1 MFNPEVI
8 EKIKSYVYLYSD
20 PDTEEI
26 FYIGKGKGNRCFS
39 HLHEELELDLESN
52 KLQKIQQLK
61 EQNKQPL
68 IELLRYGLT
77 DNEASLVEASLI
89 DFNGL
94 ENLTNKVRGLH
105 SNSFGR
111 LLVDDITLKYTAE
124 EVEVNDDIISITIN
138 QLYHSKISDEE
149 LYESTRGVWKVGERR
164 EKAEYAFAV
173 FQGVVREVYRIHTW
187 YKAGTQLYMFREI
200 NQDKYPERWEFKG
213 EIAEGKI
220 REKYLRKSI
229 RSYLSRGSQNPI
241 KYINC

>member
-77 DNEASLVEASLI
+77 DNEASLVEASWI
-89 DFNGL
+89 DFIGGGGSV
-94 ENLTNKVRGLH
+94 NLHNLFSIDAVKAIEKHKTNAYSSRIEGVFDSL
-105 SNSFGR
+105 S
-111 LLVDDITLKYTAE
+111 DAPIIATM
-124 EVEVNDDIISITIN
+124 ISILSYIYVIVLRVLGVFGLLEMIRRKEHALLLIILGLISYFALTALFVGNSRYRLPIEIGFVVLS
-138 QLYHSKISDEE
+138 LYGLSF
-149 LYESTRGVWKVGERR
+149 L
-164 EKAEYAFAV
+164 
-173 FQGVVREVYRIHTW
+173 
-187 YKAGTQLYMFREI
+187 
-200 NQDKYPERWEFKG
+200 
-213 EIAEGKI
+213 
-220 REKYLRKSI
+220 KSI
-229 RSYLSRGSQNPI
+229 KKL
-241 KYINC
+241 KK

>member
-89 DFNGL
+89 DFIGL

-173 FQGVVREVYRIHTW
+173 FQGVVREVYNIHTW
-187 YKAGTQLYMFREI
+187 HKAGTQIYKFREI
-200 NQDKYPERWEFKG
+200 SSDDYPNRWEFQG
-213 EIAEGKI
+213 EIAESKI

-229 RSYLSRGSQNPI
+229 RNYLSRGSQNPI

>member
-26 FYIGKGKGNRCFS
+26 FYIGKGKGNRCFN

-89 DFNGL
+89 DFIGL

-105 SNSFGR
+105 SKSFGR

-124 EVEVNDDIISITIN
+124 EVEVSDDIISITIN
-138 QLYHSKISDEE
+138 QLYHSKISNEE

-173 FQGVVREVYRIHTW
+173 FQ
-187 YKAGTQLYMFREI
+187 
-200 NQDKYPERWEFKG
+200 
-213 EIAEGKI
+213 
-220 REKYLRKSI
+220 
-229 RSYLSRGSQNPI
+229 
-241 KYINC
+241 